1 MPLKKNE
8 NQILINSLNS
18 HRLHPRSWLQQQAQL
33 HPTRPAFYFE
43 NKRWSFAA
51 LNQSVQRYAT
61 YFAQKLPE
69 NEKRVAI
76 YSQNSEQCYLTILA
90 LWELGLE
97 VQFLNTHLT
106 SEEIAF
112 QLADAETKWLIT
124 EHTHIFVTSSLLE
137 FPSPTQLPVVDQL
150 DYHDSGYDEEKIAS
164 IMYTSGT
171 TGKPKGVPQTF
182 ANHRASAFATKM
194 NMKLTA
200 SESWICCLPLYHIS
214 GLSILLRSLVLGIS
228 VRLHTNFSPERIHEE
243 LLEGQEICLSVVT
256 KTLKDLLPFV
266 PENGYATAPKLL
278 LGGGPVD
285 RETLS
290 ECVVKKLLVIQSY
303 GMTETCSQVVALSP
317 EKASEKLGSAGVPLT
332 GTRLKIETNQ
342 DQQTTGEI
350 LLKGPTIASHYL
362 NYRDEESWTQDGW
375 FRTGD
380 LGHLDED
387 GFLYVDSRMSELII
401 SGGEN
406 IYPAEI
412 ESTLLQSELIQEV
425 VVVGRRDERWGQRP
439 VAYLVVREMADLTS
453 DELARVLQPLATF
466 KHPSEVFSVSR
477 IPKTASGKP
486 LKRLFLTEE
495 RVNYIENQLK

>member
-18 HRLHPRSWLQQQAQL
+18 HKPHPRSWLQQQAQL

-43 NKRWSFAA
+43 NKSWSFAA

-61 YFAQKLPE
+61 YFAEKIPE
-69 NEKRVAI
+69 NVKRVAL
-76 YSQNSEQCYLTILA
+76 YSQNSVQCYLTILA

-97 VQFLNTHLT
+97 VQFLNVHLT
-106 SEEIAF
+106 SEEITF
-112 QLADAETKWLIT
+112 QLADAKTSWLIA
-124 EHTHIFVTSSLLE
+124 EHVPISVTGFLLE
-137 FPSPTQLPVVDQL
+137 FPSPGQLPAVDEI

-182 ANHRASAFATKM
+182 ANHRASALATKM
-194 NMKLTA
+194 NMKLTE
-200 SESWICCLPLYHIS
+200 SDSWICCLPLYHIS
-214 GLSILLRSLVLGIS
+214 GLAILLRSLVLGIS
-228 VRLHTNFSPERIHEE
+228 VRLHTNFSPKRIHEE
-243 LLEGQEICLSVVT
+243 LLEGRKICLSVVT
-256 KTLKDLLPFV
+256 IMLKDLLPLV
-266 PENGYATAPKLL
+266 PEKGYLTAPKLL
-278 LGGGPVD
+278 LGGGPID
-285 RETLS
+285 RDTLS
-290 ECVVKKLLVIQSY
+290 QCVAKKLLVIQSY
-303 GMTETCSQVVALSP
+303 GMTETCSQVIALSP
-317 EKASEKLGSAGVPLT
+317 EKASEKLGSAGVPLM
-332 GTRLKIETNQ
+332 GTKLKIEMKY
-342 DQQTTGEI
+342 DQQPTGEI

-362 NYRDEESWTQDGW
+362 NYREEVSWTKDGW

-380 LGHLDED
+380 LGHLDEE

-406 IYPAEI
+406 IYPTEI
-412 ESTLLQSELIQEV
+412 EAALLQSEWIQEA
-425 VVVGRRDERWGQRP
+425 VVVGRKDDRWGQRP
-439 VAYLVVREMADLTS
+439 VAYLVVKEEVTLTTEELTS
-453 DELARVLQPLATF
+453 LLQPLARF
-466 KHPSEVFSVSR
+466 KHPSEIFSVSR